1 MASVAK
7 TMKAIGLSPLFSLSG
22 DILSVSLAVKKPAEG
37 PAPASAM
44 FIDDS
49 TLRPV
54 PQSCQALIRV
64 KAFGLNRM
72 DLMERKGSYPL
83 PPQAPK
89 TMGVEFSGVIVE
101 LGDQSSNE
109 RKAEEQFQVGDEV
122 FGLAYGGAY
131 AEYIACSTHMLIRK
145 PKELSW
151 TQCAA
156 IPEVWITANQ
166 ALYQVGEFTKGKS
179 VLWHAG
185 ASNVSIA
192 GIQLCHEDGASQVFA
207 TVRQDEKV
215 RFCVEELHCDAA
227 FNTTKGDWVKDIK
240 DATDGKGVDLIVDF
254 IGGPMLQSNMDVLAR
269 DGRLVC
275 LAAMGGSMTPGPID
289 MRMVVYK
296 RIRIE
301 GSTLRSRDENYQ
313 GRLRD
318 MLVEHA
324 LPKFRDGTFKVVVE
338 KEMDWSQIV
347 EAHEMMERN
356 ETKGK
361 LVCVIPWE

>member
-1 MASVAK
+1 
-7 TMKAIGLSPLFSLSG
+7 
-22 DILSVSLAVKKPAEG
+22 
-37 PAPASAM
+37 M
-44 FIDDS
+44 FINDS
-49 TLRPV
+49 VPTPV
-54 PQSCQALIRV
+54 PKSSQALVRV

-72 DLMERKGSYPL
+72 DLMERQGNYPL

-109 RKAEEQFQVGDEV
+109 RQNDEHFQVGDEV

-131 AEYIACSTHMLIRK
+131 AEYIALSTHMLIRK
-145 PKELSW
+145 PMELSW
-151 TQCAA
+151 TECAA
-156 IPEVWITANQ
+156 IPEVWITASQ
-166 ALYQVGEFTKGKS
+166 ALYLVGEFSKGKS

-192 GIQLCHEDGASQVFA
+192 GIQLCRADGASKVFA

-215 RFCVEELHCDAA
+215 RFCVEELGCDAA

-240 DATDGKGVDLIVDF
+240 DSTDGNGVDLIVDF
-254 IGGPMLQSNMDVLAR
+254 IGGPMLQANIDVLAR
-269 DGRLVC
+269 DGHLV
-275 LAAMGGSMTPGPID
+275 LLSVMGGSQTPGPID
-289 MRMVVYK
+289 MRMLLYK

-313 GRLRD
+313 GKLRD

-338 KEMDWSQIV
+338 KEMDWSEIV
-347 EAHEMMERN
+347 RAHEMMERN

-361 LVCVIPWE
+361 LVCTIPWE